1 MRTFKILGLLLLATT
16 LLMSFSKKNQADTK
30 VLPKEIQVFIN
41 KHFPNQKV
49 VKTKVVAYEAIS
61 KYKVKLEGKV
71 ELEFNGKKEII
82 EIESKT
88 KLPDSLINPKIRNYV
103 SSNYPNNF
111 IVEWEHEGDHQ
122 EIELNDGIELEFTW
136 DGEFIKID

>member
-16 LLMSFSKKNQADTK
+16 LLMSFSEKNHVDAK
-30 VLPKEIQVFIN
+30 ILPKEIQVFIN
-41 KHFPNQKV
+41 NHFPNQKI
-49 VKTKVVAYEAIS
+49 VKTKVVVYEDTS

-88 KLPDSLINPKIRNYV
+88 KLPDSVIHPKIRNYV

-122 EIELNDGIELEFTW
+122 EIELNNDIELEFTW

>member
-16 LLMSFSKKNQADTK
+16 LLMSFSEKNHVDAK
-30 VLPKEIQVFIN
+30 ILPKEIQVFIN
-41 KHFPNQKV
+41 NHFPNQKI
-49 VKTKVVAYEAIS
+49 VKTKVVVYEDTS

-88 KLPDSLINPKIRNYV
+88 KLPDSVIHPKIRNYV
-103 SSNYPNNF
+103 SINYPNNF

-122 EIELNDGIELEFTW
+122 EIELNNDIELEFTW